1 MDKKLSVHLCINSQ
15 TKTPS
20 TMQKPTY
27 KYICSSNQDVLQID
41 VFLSKK
47 KTGTIKKFEDG
58 WCYFPK
64 GSRLRV
70 MFLKHTTLL

>member
-1 MDKKLSVHLCINSQ
+1 
-15 TKTPS
+15 
-20 TMQKPTY
+20 MQKPTY

-64 GSRLRV
+64 RSKLRGDVFKTYDLV
-70 MFLKHTTLL
+70 MKSLEEE